1 MKPDNFLMGLGKKVR
16 NVSQEERIGSQDNYL
31 FSYKINSVLSD
42 NVRIVVNLFLLPS
55 KREKYM

>member
-1 MKPDNFLMGLGKKVR
+1 MGLGKKVR